1 MNLKELNDK
10 VHELTEKVVNEQK
23 LDYEKVTIQYSKVR
37 HTHMLFA
44 MNGDEI
50 ISYIEWV

>member
-10 VHELTEKVVNEQK
+10 VHELTDKVVNEHK
-23 LDYEKVTIQYSKVR
+23 LNYEKVAIQYAKVR

-44 MNGDEI
+44 MHNDEI
-50 ISYIEWV
+50 IEYIQWS